1 MKASPAGSQRDPAVS
16 PVGPRFPGALKAAAP
31 ASPHPALL
39 RSRYWSLAFAIAIF
53 GTGGPDTLHKVV
65 GIPCAGTALFWAI
78 VLGVVSWQWNR
89 SEGTLSIHSVT
100 TRRREGY
107 HFPAPLALERDEG
120 TAVRGAPA
128 LERTA

>member
-1 MKASPAGSQRDPAVS
+1 M
-16 PVGPRFPGALKAAAP
+16 
-31 ASPHPALL
+31 
-39 RSRYWSLAFAIAIF
+39 
-53 GTGGPDTLHKVV
+53 V
-65 GIPCAGTALFWAI
+65 GIPYAGTTLLWAI

-107 HFPAPLALERDEG
+107 HFSAPLALEGDAG
-120 TAVRGAPA
+120 IAVRGAPA